1 MEAVLRLAATAISD
15 WLTLK
20 PQFLE
25 RESRLLPLKILRYE
39 RLLSTNTT
47 AYRLAEQSA
56 PEWTVVVADV
66 QTKGKGRGG
75 NKWESPKGGLWFS
88 ILLRPNLPNTRLHL
102 LQFLAATATRKA
114 VENETALSVMLKWPN
129 DLVLGNAKLGG
140 ILVESKTQGEKVSF
154 AILGIGLNVNQ
165 GKAQLPPGAISMR
178 LVSGKQHELRALLRA
193 ILDQIR
199 SSFDELDHPSKIMQE
214 WWSNCIHRPLRVQVT
229 LPEDTVTGISRA
241 VAEDGSLIIETDDHR
256 IRKVNEGSLRILD
269 D

>member
-1 MEAVLRLAATAISD
+1 MEAVLRPAATVISD
-15 WLTLK
+15 RLTLK

-47 AYRLAEQSA
+47 AYRLAEQLA

-66 QTKGKGRGG
+66 QTKGRGRGG

-88 ILLRPNLPNTRLHL
+88 ILIRPNLPNPRLHL

-140 ILVESKTQGEKVSF
+140 ILIESKTLGEAISF
-154 AILGIGLNVNQ
+154 AIVGIGLNINQ
-165 GKAQLPPGAISMR
+165 GKGQLPPGATSMR
-178 LVSGKQHELRALLRA
+178 LASGKQYDLRVLLKA
-193 ILDQIR
+193 ILDQIK
-199 SSFDELDHPSKIMQE
+199 SSLDDLDRPSKIMNE
-214 WWSNCIHRPLRVQVT
+214 WWRNCIHRPLRVQVT
-229 LPEDTVTGISRA
+229 FPKDTVTGISRA
-241 VAEDGSLIIETDDHR
+241 IDEDGSLLIETDDHK
-256 IRKVNEGSLRILD
+256 IRRVNEGSLRILND
-269 D
+269 